1 MEISDEKTSSIKK
14 EYNDFKNTSRYIE
27 RKNQLIFVDFART
40 ILEKVLQRKSLTNEQ
55 LTALIQIF
63 GNGSRK
69 ENIEKYIDMLNF
81 GESDSK
87 DLIERY
93 IDLGQTG
100 FTGRGK
106 ATIKDLSSEQLLI
119 VHKFLVDILESN
131 SEKSMKEIVSK
142 FEQMNIPQV
151 KYGVYSPWLYY
162 LHPTMCPIVAGPVKN
177 YLKEMGWDQNN
188 YLDAWD
194 MLQQIK
200 QVTEENNYGFLD
212 AFIYD
217 SISYWL
223 FIVPQKYHDGE
234 LWEYCKENSVA
245 AMQYQKGSEENKAV
259 TTNINQIK
267 KIRLKDKVIV
277 YLNDNTIGGIG
288 EVSNEFY
295 EDVSDENGFYG
306 DFGQRIGLKWLT
318 KNFEMNFKLI
328 KPHLKKFPKNLG
340 LKTIYDI
347 SENNFNT
354 IFKFVDKGIIDD
366 GDDEKLPNGFKND
379 LLLNK
384 KQMIFYGPPG
394 TGKTFKAR
402 QIALDFIERFP

>member
-1 MEISDEKTSSIKK
+1 MEMSDEKTSFIKK
-14 EYNDFKNTSRYIE
+14 EYNDFKKTSRYIE
-27 RKNQLIFVDFART
+27 RKDQLTFVDFART
-40 ILEKVLQRKSLTNEQ
+40 ILEKVLQKKSLTNEQ

-63 GNGSRK
+63 GHGSRK
-69 ENIEKYIDMLNF
+69 ENIVKYIDVLNF

-87 DLIERY
+87 DLIKIY
-93 IDLGQTG
+93 VDLGQTG

-106 ATIKDLSSEQLLI
+106 ATIKGLSSEQLSI
-119 VHKFLVDILESN
+119 VHRFLVNILESN

-162 LHPTMCPIVAGPVKN
+162 LHPTMCPIVAGPVKY
-177 YLKEMGWDQNN
+177 YLKEIGWDQNN

-194 MLQQIK
+194 MLKQIK
-200 QVTEENNYGFLD
+200 QVTKENNYGFLD
-212 AFIYD
+212 AFIYK

-223 FIVPQKYHDGE
+223 FIVPHEFRDGE
-234 LWEYCKENSVA
+234 LWNYCKENSVA
-245 AMQYQKGSEENKAV
+245 AMHYLEESDDKKAPF
-259 TTNINQIK
+259 NRKQIK
-267 KIRLKDKVIV
+267 KIRLNDKVIV
-277 YLNDNTIGGIG
+277 YLNNNTIGGIG

-295 EDVSDENGFYG
+295 EDISDSNGFDG

-318 KNFEMNFKLI
+318 NNFEINFKLI
-328 KPHLKKFPKNLG
+328 KPYLKKFPKHLG

-347 SENNFNT
+347 NEDDFNT
-354 IFKFVDKGIIDD
+354 IFKFVNKGII
-366 GDDEKLPNGFKND
+366 GNGNDEKLANGFENG

-394 TGKTFKAR
+394 TGKTYKAR
-402 QIALDFIERFP
+402 EIAVDFIEKLS